1 MQGAFRTANRLGVF
15 GGTFDPPH
23 NGHFSIAAEVASA
36 KDLDCVLFV
45 PAAQPW
51 QKSQYSPAEDRFMMT
66 VLGARCDPRF
76 AVSRIELDRKGPT
89 YTVETLSALEELC
102 GPAVEFFFILGIDA
116 AKNLTTWY
124 RAEDLARVAGF
135 LAVTRPGFDASG
147 LKRSTGEPRVEVVE
161 VSPVDVSSTEIR
173 AAVREGRSID
183 HLVPADVADYIS
195 TRGLYTTD
203 VPPP

>member
-1 MQGAFRTANRLGVF
+1 MERAFQTVSRLGVL

-36 KDLDCVLFV
+36 KNLDRVLFV

-51 QKSQYSPAEDRFMMT
+51 QKSQYSPAEDRFTMT

-89 YTVETLSALEELC
+89 YTVETLLALGELC
-102 GPAVEFFFILGIDA
+102 GPKVEFFFILGVDA
-116 AKNLTTWY
+116 AKGLTTWY
-124 RAEDLARVAGF
+124 RADDLARSAGF
-135 LAVTRPGFDASG
+135 LAVTRPGFDASD
-147 LKRSTGEPRVEVVE
+147 LKLPTGGPPVEVVE
-161 VSPVDVSSTEIR
+161 VSPVDVSSTQIR

-183 HLVPADVADYIS
+183 HLVPAEVADYIS
-195 TRGLYTTD
+195 TRGLYATD
-203 VPPP
+203 APHL